1 MTLSRLSPEELD
13 EIRKIR
19 ERLRRGIESFS
30 REGRLFRLAF
40 IFLNAYAVL
49 FIATSTLFPDLV
61 FYSGDLAILKDDY
74 EQLLRVRTLVALI
87 AIILTNLTYFF
98 RAGFHL
104 AVLLT
109 LIMTTYYSIDMYV
122 MYGEF
127 IRKTENIF
135 VGFFFLA
142 RPLVIASLAY
152 LLIQKSDGLFR

>member
-1 MTLSRLSPEELD
+1 VTASRLSPGELV

-19 ERLRRGIESFS
+19 ERLLRGIESFS

-74 EQLLRVRTLVALI
+74 EQLLRARTLVALI
-87 AIILTNLTYFF
+87 AVILINLTYFF
-98 RAGFHL
+98 RAGFQL
-104 AVLLT
+104 AILFT

-122 MYGEF
+122 MFGEF
-127 IRKTENIF
+127 IWKTESAF

-152 LLIQKSDGLFR
+152 LLIRKSDGLFR

>member
-1 MTLSRLSPEELD
+1 
-13 EIRKIR
+13 
-19 ERLRRGIESFS
+19 
-30 REGRLFRLAF
+30 LFRLAF

-74 EQLLRVRTLVALI
+74 EQLLRARTLVALI
-87 AIILTNLTYFF
+87 AIILINLTYFF
-98 RAGFHL
+98 RSGFQF
-104 AVLLT
+104 AVLFT

-122 MYGEF
+122 MFGEF
-127 IRKTENIF
+127 IRKTDSAF

-152 LLIQKSDGLFR
+152 LLIRKSDGLLR

>member
-1 MTLSRLSPEELD
+1 MTVSRLSPEELD

-19 ERLRRGIESFS
+19 DRLRRGIESFS

-40 IFLNAYAVL
+40 IFLNTYVVL

-61 FYSGDLAILKDDY
+61 FYSGDLAILKDDF
-74 EQLLRVRTLVALI
+74 EQLLRARTLVALI
-87 AIILTNLTYFF
+87 AVILINIAYFF
-98 RAGFHL
+98 CAGFQL
-104 AVLLT
+104 AILFALV
-109 LIMTTYYSIDMYV
+109 MTTYYSIDMYV

-152 LLIQKSDGLFR
+152 LLIRKSDGLFR

>member
-49 FIATSTLFPDLV
+49 FISTSTLFPDLV

-87 AIILTNLTYFF
+87 AIILINLTYFF

-104 AVLLT
+104 AVLFT